1 MRRYLATVGVV
12 VALGW
17 TGAAMAASA
26 PTPDINSGFL
36 GYCKMRPTLEATWS
50 CYVDGL
56 YADVEHSKDPAAE
69 LPRLDRFVHGTHGYL
84 ESACHMMM
92 HVVGRRYATRHHVT
106 LANLR
111 KYLPRSNDPGC
122 SAGFGMGLV
131 MAPATESIMG
141 SLPSS
146 KAGVGS
152 AMNDTICQMGGAF
165 GVAVIGPVS
174 ISVGST
180 PVTAMETKRARGRS
194 PCSRAA
200 SLDIMSMAA
209 APSLATVADAFRR
222 RSVGRRSP
230 RETAPSQR
238 LADLFA
244 VRPWCR
250 PT

>member
-1 MRRYLATVGVV
+1 M
-12 VALGW
+12 ALGW

-131 MAPATESIMG
+131 MALGPEIGRLGPT
-141 SLPSS
+141 
-146 KAGVGS
+146 
-152 AMNDTICQMGGAF
+152 GA
-165 GVAVIGPVS
+165 V
-174 ISVGST
+174 
-180 PVTAMETKRARGRS
+180 RL
-194 PCSRAA
+194 CSRAPTRCA
-200 SLDIMSMAA
+200 SSK
-209 APSLATVADAFRR
+209 
-222 RSVGRRSP
+222 GRRSSTRVARSAP
-230 RETAPSQR
+230 RR
-238 LADLFA
+238 
-244 VRPWCR
+244 R
-250 PT
+250 PTVRRARSTTTGSPPARRTAR